1 MRREVVCRKG
11 FTLAGL
17 PFAAAALG
25 LCLCAGP
32 VLRPGRAAADD
43 AAPQK
48 EPPFE
53 FHNLHAET
61 LAIDCTTCHQ
71 PAKDATGD
79 QKLALTQRPGHAN
92 CQDCHDEVKEA
103 KQHTKVCMV
112 CHVGPDM
119 KIEPFPS
126 GRVPVSFSH
135 ALHVDPKGRVGPKGV
150 RQDCVFCHHPSTTA
164 PVPQAANHPQCAHCH
179 AGKDAKKP
187 TLDLTKFDLCGGCH
201 SLPAIDAHIRS
212 RLGGEAMAPVGAHG
226 HVEKTSYPWTTT
238 KGEPYRDI
246 VSFPHDRHVQR
257 RDGQPIDCATCH
269 AAILQRTDLS
279 GPLVVPDMKVCA
291 SCHEN
296 ASFVTARALI
306 KNCEVC
312 HEALRADT
320 HPMPTDPVSA
330 KLVHNDYFRRF
341 HRLQAQKDDALCGF
355 CHRDFPNVPVDKC
368 AGCHSSMEPRSHV
381 AARWADQWHGRQVAL
396 DRQQCAVCHTS
407 SFCSKCHD
415 QVLPRS
421 HNPLQTWIAG
431 GHRQAARL
439 NLRSCFTCH
448 DFQQTCAEC
457 HNEQLPQ

>member
-1 MRREVVCRKG
+1 M
-11 FTLAGL
+11 
-17 PFAAAALG
+17 
-25 LCLCAGP
+25 
-32 VLRPGRAAADD
+32 
-43 AAPQK
+43 
-48 EPPFE
+48 
-53 FHNLHAET
+53 
-61 LAIDCTTCHQ
+61 
-71 PAKDATGD
+71 KD
-79 QKLALTQRPGHAN
+79 
-92 CQDCHDEVKEA
+92 A

-126 GRVPVSFSH
+126 GQVPVSFSH
-135 ALHVDPKGRVGPKGV
+135 ALHVDPNGRVNAQGV
-150 RQDCVFCHHPSTTA
+150 RQDCVFCHHPTTTA
-164 PVPQAANHPQCAHCH
+164 PVPEAANHPQCAHCH
-179 AGKDAKKP
+179 GGKDAKKP
-187 TLDLTKFDLCGGCH
+187 MLDLTNFDQCSGCH

-212 RLGGEAMAPVGAHG
+212 RLQGEAMAAVDAHG
-226 HVEKTSYPWTTT
+226 HVEEASYQWTTA

-246 VSFPHDRHVQR
+246 VSFPHNRHVQR

-269 AAILQRTDLS
+269 GAILQRTDLS

-296 ASFVTARALI
+296 ASFVGAPALI

-312 HEALRADT
+312 HKVLRADT

-330 KLVHNDYFRRF
+330 QLVHNDYFRRY
-341 HRLQAQKDDALCGF
+341 HRLQAQKDDALCGS
-355 CHRDFPNVPVDKC
+355 CHRDFPNVAVDKC

-381 AARWADQWHGRQVAL
+381 TARWADQWHGRQVAL

-421 HNPLQTWIAG
+421 HSPLQTWIAG

-457 HNEQLPQ
+457 HNQQLPQ